1 MSSDLTNPEA
11 LADREPELRA
21 LQDAFASAQS
31 DVSPI
36 VLVIGDS
43 GTGKSF
49 LVDTFRREMENL
61 DPNFIAAS
69 ASGEPMAG
77 RASSFEPIRE
87 ILEHLIGMTDQRGG
101 AVGSTVDAGRLKHPR
116 SEMLRELLRTARQPL
131 SALLSSPSR
140 ELLEAYGI
148 EPGIINAWLKL
159 IQTRSTSIDDPHA
172 TLQAVAALLG
182 ACPVPLALILDDIQ
196 WIDSASLQL
205 FLKLPRQTARHRLIF
220 IATAR
225 TDGDAA
231 VQLSGRSTVTDL
243 ARAVLREDRNA
254 VIDLNAVRRSRG
266 REFCRELLTTRGF
279 DASDE
284 SVDNL
289 LRVTGA
295 NALFAS
301 DLLHNLGANMDQ
313 SHRSGVPLRFGAI
326 KWTQL
331 PPRHSDALQHR
342 ILQLSSEA
350 SHIIETA
357 AVEGQEFTAEVI
369 AHIHGMDLLKVL
381 EILEIELGRSHR
393 LVEDMSPS
401 ATLMSH
407 LRSAHPKLSRFT
419 FTHGYYQHLIYT
431 TRVGNSRR
439 RELHG
444 RVALAMEQLWTSGTE
459 QIAAQLAQHFEL
471 AADSERAIPYYATA
485 AQRGLRLADFESA
498 AVCAESGLRLVGHA
512 AGTVSADHLGTLY
525 VSGTTAARVRG
536 DFRHAETLAREGL
549 ALPATA
555 VPDRIRMRLKS
566 ELARSLYNLDVDFAE
581 AEAQLQEAI
590 SLAESLAEL
599 SQQADLRRQ
608 LGIAFQRQGRF
619 IEAVGQYLKALDI
632 VPADDPGIVVADTVN
647 SVGVTF
653 ALLGRNDFA
662 VTCHQSALRLAAAQG
677 DSSRDT
683 LFLNDGAAPLR
694 RLGRISDVRDTV
706 TKAGGRPIPV
716 RHFKSGRGYR
726 AAETQIRFVRNSGRP
741 TGREARLPL
750 GREQAQEGRRVERVE
765 LLDPRQVA
773 VAEAAQDR
781 PELGIRQPVGER
793 HEGVDLDRE
802 ALVRGGEHHLAADPA
817 DLADERHLLLVVA
830 GVLDDGVADPD
841 VEVVVRQRDRAQVGL
856 QEGQAGELPPASSRR
871 ARRRDRSPSGG
882 PSRDRAS
889 RRSSGPGGRGGPRRR
904 SRRRASRGSAAS
916 PARTGGRPCP
926 DLMARAFLKRS
937 RRRDWR
943 CNRLASTRSASTGS
957 GIDERRLDRR
967 RHVRAGGHGAWRSA
981 SVHQSRRIVSWA
993 LTMFDG
999 LTAFDC
1005 AVGALVVG
1013 QRHLDPGVAHHQ
1025 RVDQHLGGE
1034 EEAGRVDREH
1044 PGELGR
1050 VDGRPWKYFRWS
1062 AEQDVELGRADP
1074 GQHPPMP
1081 GHGSRASRGTG

>member
-706 TKAGGRPIPV
+706 NGSARLAKEQGKIGALARATYELAQAARVESDWTEYSARLFDVLEHAAALGAQSPQLSKARGELLLLSCSRPDLSRPLNVAEEAAALGPPRVTGTSEMHSADYV
-716 RHFKSGRGYR
+716 RGMLALSAGDSGTALGHFERLAEAVAAMPAEPCWAWSFLR
-726 AAETQIRFVRNSGRP
+726 AMALLGSAVCTEALNDDALRHAAASAF
-741 TGREARLPL
+741 REAHSRFGDPQVWRDIDFWGSVL
-750 GREQAQEGRRVERVE
+750 GT
-765 LLDPRQVA
+765 
-773 VAEAAQDR
+773 VAEIDW
-781 PELGIRQPVGER
+781 L
-793 HEGVDLDRE
+793 
-802 ALVRGGEHHLAADPA
+802 
-817 DLADERHLLLVVA
+817 
-830 GVLDDGVADPD
+830 
-841 VEVVVRQRDRAQVGL
+841 
-856 QEGQAGELPPASSRR
+856 
-871 ARRRDRSPSGG
+871 
-882 PSRDRAS
+882 
-889 RRSSGPGGRGGPRRR
+889 PGGLELVPG
-904 SRRRASRGSAAS
+904 
-916 PARTGGRPCP
+916 
-926 DLMARAFLKRS
+926 
-937 RRRDWR
+937 
-943 CNRLASTRSASTGS
+943 
-957 GIDERRLDRR
+957 
-967 RHVRAGGHGAWRSA
+967 A
-981 SVHQSRRIVSWA
+981 SVHSAPIDA
-993 LTMFDG
+993 LQAAARTKVAQLVD
-999 LTAFDC
+999 D
-1005 AVGALVVG
+1005 AL
-1013 QRHLDPGVAHHQ
+1013 
-1025 RVDQHLGGE
+1025 
-1034 EEAGRVDREH
+1034 
-1044 PGELGR
+1044 
-1050 VDGRPWKYFRWS
+1050 
-1062 AEQDVELGRADP
+1062 
-1074 GQHPPMP
+1074 
-1081 GHGSRASRGTG
+1081 